1 MERHPTHM
9 TSTTVTVSA
18 PATVANLVCG
28 FDILGLALES
38 PADILSLS
46 LLDEPV
52 IRIRNLDDFGLPAD
66 PEKNICGAVLA
77 SINRQLPSPVGF
89 DLVQDKRIKPGSG
102 IGSSAASAAAT
113 AVAANFLLGNRFT
126 QSELISFAM
135 DGEVLASG
143 ARHADNVASCI
154 LGGITLVR
162 TVDPLDVLS
171 IPFPPLY
178 VTVIHPH
185 IEVKTSE
192 ARSLLL
198 PQVSLKLAVKQWA
211 NVAGL
216 VTGLHQS
223 DYGLIARSLED
234 FIIEPQRSKLIPY
247 FYPLKKACLDAG
259 ALGGGISGAGP
270 SVFMFSE
277 TRERALAVEDAMK
290 QLYVRTGIPF
300 LTYVSTIGKG
310 VVQV

>member
-1 MERHPTHM
+1 MDRHTQHM

-28 FDILGLALES
+28 FDILGLALEA
-38 PADILSLS
+38 PADFLSLS
-46 LLDEPV
+46 ILDEPV
-52 IRIRNLDDFGLPAD
+52 VRIRNIDDFGLPAD

-77 SINRQLPSPVGF
+77 SINKTLPSPLGF
-89 DLVQDKRIKPGSG
+89 ELVQDKRIKPGSG

-113 AVAANFLLGNRFT
+113 AVAANILLGNRFT
-126 QSELISFAM
+126 QAELISFAM
-135 DGEVLASG
+135 DGEILASG
-143 ARHADNVASCI
+143 VRHADNVAPCI
-154 LGGITLVR
+154 MGGITLVR
-162 TVDPLDVLS
+162 SVDPLDVVS

-185 IEVKTSE
+185 IEIKTSE
-192 ARSLLL
+192 ARSILA
-198 PQVSLKLAVKQWA
+198 PDVSLKLAVRQWA

-216 VTGLHQS
+216 VTGLHQR
-223 DYGLIARSLED
+223 DYKLIAHSLED
-234 FIIEPQRSKLIPY
+234 LIVEPQRSKLIPS
-247 FYPLKKACLDAG
+247 FYPLKKACMDAG

-277 TRERALAVEDAMK
+277 TRETAIAVEDAMK
-290 QLYVRTGIPF
+290 QVYAGTGIPF
-300 LTYVSTIGKG
+300 LTYVSGIGKG